1 MLLVLTG
8 LAGSTT
14 AASAAS
20 SSAPSAMAPTWKT
33 YAFASPGPRRTTL
46 KVRLVRRASGTPVA
60 KAVVRFS
67 GTRND
72 GTRHRARVSTNARGV
87 ARWAL
92 PVPSRRF
99 RYLEAK
105 YYAPGDKRT
114 YLQLGFCRGR
124 SGWQECGAG

>member
-1 MLLVLTG
+1 M
-8 LAGSTT
+8 
-14 AASAAS
+14 
-20 SSAPSAMAPTWKT
+20 
-33 YAFASPGPRRTTL
+33 
-46 KVRLVRRASGTPVA
+46 RRASGTPVA

-92 PVPSRRF
+92 PVPSKRF

-105 YYAPGDKRT
+105 YYAPGEKRT